1 MIIFTNIGVGFT
13 PVLFFII
20 LCIIGCPLVLFP
32 LAIALSV
39 VLLLTHYDYPISIFK
54 LFVNK

>member
-1 MIIFTNIGVGFT
+1 MMIFTTWF
-13 PVLFFII
+13 FFII
-20 LCIIGCPLVLFP
+20 LCIIGCPLVPFP

-39 VLLLTHYDYPISIFK
+39 VLLLTHYNYPISIFK